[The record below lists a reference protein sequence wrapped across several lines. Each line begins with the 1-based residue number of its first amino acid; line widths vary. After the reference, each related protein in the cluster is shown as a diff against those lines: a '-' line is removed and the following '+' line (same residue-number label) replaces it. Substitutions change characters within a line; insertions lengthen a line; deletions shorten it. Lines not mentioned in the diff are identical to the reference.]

1 MADWEDM
8 VLVGRVA
15 RPHGIRGQVRVTPE
29 TDFVEDRFRVGAT
42 FWTRS
47 ARGDEQLTI
56 SSARLQN
63 GRPVIGFDGF
73 ATIDDVGRLSGLD
86 LRVPEGDLHP
96 LSEGSYYHHQLV
108 GCVVDTTE
116 GERVGHVVRVDG
128 GAAGSLLVIEGTR
141 GEVLVPLVT
150 HVCVEVD
157 IAGRRIRIAPP
168 DGLLELNVTRRT
180 TRTRPRPTA
189 SARQADRTIRT
200 KE

>member
-1 MADWEDM
+1 M

-15 RPHGIRGQVRVTPE
+15 RPHGIRGQVTVTPE

-63 GRPVIGFDGF
+63 GRPVVGFEGF

-96 LSEGSYYHHQLV
+96 LNAGSYYHHQLV
-108 GCVVDTTE
+108 GCVVDTTK
-116 GERVGHVVRVDG
+116 GERVGDVVRVDS

-168 DGLLELNVTRRT
+168 DGLLELNDTRRT
-180 TRTRPRPTA
+180 IRTRHRPTA

-200 KE
+200 IRTKK